1 MTSEKQKEI
10 AERLGELLA
19 QSNLEESVKELI
31 LDSLDEIPESMT
43 VKLISALE
51 EENDQIESAVTAIEK
66 FITNQE
72 SHWSDVEEDQRSMAE
87 KFLED
92 AAQTLDDQA
101 RIQELKETI

>member
-31 LDSLDEIPESMT
+31 LDSLDEIPESMAI
-43 VKLISALE
+43 KLLSALE
-51 EENDQIESAVTAIEK
+51 EENDQIEGAVNAIEK
-66 FITNQE
+66 YVTDQE
-72 SHWSDVEEDQRSMAE
+72 SRWSNVEEDQKSTAE